1 MSSSFHSQG
10 QELTVK
16 ELDALMEMLAEK
28 RRRAEQEEAEMNME
42 ILVDFLERARD
53 KKQAELD
60 EVCFP

>member
-1 MSSSFHSQG
+1 M
-10 QELTVK
+10 K

-60 EVCFP
+60 EVCPPDSVFYYVPSSDWQ

>member
-1 MSSSFHSQG
+1 M
-10 QELTVK
+10 K

-53 KKQAELD
+53 KKQAELN
-60 EVCFP
+60 EVCPAG